1 MHDQRIQRGNTYAA
15 MIIPAGSYP
24 DTFSYKQSPRGPSPR
39 TNGPSPRTT
48 GKENNFRRTAPAP
61 FRASSMLVSKIIP
74 LSFQTFLIIG
84 KKETSINASLSK

>member
-1 MHDQRIQRGNTYAA
+1 MHDKRIQRGNTYAA

-39 TNGPSPRTT
+39 TT

-61 FRASSMLVSKIIP
+61 FRASSMLVSKNIP

-84 KKETSINASLSK
+84 KKETSISASLSK